1 MEFTNFTTLVQ
12 REVEKR
18 AGENYR
24 VKLNDVMKNN
34 GVVLRGITLM
44 QDDSNI
50 SPTIYLNPYYDAYEN
65 GDTTLGTVIDE
76 VIDTYERNKINRS
89 IDMKFFLNYETVR
102 SRIIFK
108 LINTEK
114 NRELLRDVPY
124 IPFHDLSIVFQ
135 CLVSEERFGNASIL
149 IHNVHLQLWKV
160 NARELYECALEN
172 TPLLQGYE
180 LADMN
185 TVLEEMKALGGIDD
199 EEIEDMQ
206 QEVPMYV
213 LSNKSRIN
221 GASCILYKDILKDF
235 AMVVDKDLYVLPSS
249 IHEVILL
256 PSDGTQESEQ
266 LKEMVREINQSQVEK
281 EEVLSDSVYYY
292 RRSDD
297 SFFCLLDR

>member
-65 GDTTLGTVIDE
+65 GDTNLGTVIDE

-256 PSDGTQESEQ
+256 PSDGTQESVQ

-297 SFFCLLDR
+297 SFFCL

>member
-185 TVLEEMKALGGIDD
+185 TVLEEMKELGGIDD

-297 SFFCLLDR
+297 SFFCL

>member
-1 MEFTNFTTLVQ
+1 MNFENFITTVTNTVSDRMGAHYSVSTHNVT
-12 REVEKR
+12 
-18 AGENYR
+18 
-24 VKLNDVMKNN
+24 KNN
-34 GVVLRGITLM
+34 GVILTGILIKANGNF
-44 QDDSNI
+44 SVA
-50 SPTIYLNPYYDAYEN
+50 PTIYLNPYYDAYEK
-65 GDTTLGTVIDE
+65 GDTTFGTVIDE

-256 PSDGTQESEQ
+256 PSDGTQESVQ

-297 SFFCLLDR
+297 SFFCL

>member
-89 IDMKFFLNYETVR
+89 IDMKFFLNYKTVR

-297 SFFCLLDR
+297 SFFCL

>member
-108 LINTEK
+108 LITTEK

-297 SFFCLLDR
+297 SFFCL

>member
-24 VKLNDVMKNN
+24 VKLNDVMKIY
-34 GVVLRGITLM
+34 GVVLRGITLLK
-44 QDDSNI
+44 DDSNI

-256 PSDGTQESEQ
+256 PSDGTQESVQ

-297 SFFCLLDR
+297 SFFCL

>member
-160 NARELYECALEN
+160 NARELYECGLEN

-297 SFFCLLDR
+297 SFFCL

>member
-172 TPLLQGYE
+172 TPLLQEYE

-297 SFFCLLDR
+297 SFFCL

>member
-114 NRELLRDVPY
+114 NRELLKDIPY

-185 TVLEEMKALGGIDD
+185 TVLEEMKALGGVDD

-297 SFFCLLDR
+297 SFFCL

>member
-44 QDDSNI
+44 QDDSTI

-180 LADMN
+180 LADMD

-297 SFFCLLDR
+297 SFFCL

>member
-114 NRELLRDVPY
+114 NRELLKDIPY

-185 TVLEEMKALGGIDD
+185 TVLEEMKALGGVDD
-199 EEIEDMQ
+199 EEMEDMQ

-266 LKEMVREINQSQVEK
+266 LKKMVREINQSQVEK

-297 SFFCLLDR
+297 SFFCL

>member
-1 MEFTNFTTLVQ
+1 MEFTNFTPLVQ

-180 LADMN
+180 
-185 TVLEEMKALGGIDD
+185 EMKALGGIDD

-297 SFFCLLDR
+297 SFFCL

>member
-199 EEIEDMQ
+199 GEIEDMQ

-297 SFFCLLDR
+297 SFFCL

>member
-180 LADMN
+180 LTDMN

-297 SFFCLLDR
+297 SFFCL

>member
-172 TPLLQGYE
+172 MPLLQGYE

-297 SFFCLLDR
+297 SFFCL

>member
-18 AGENYR
+18 PGENYR

-297 SFFCLLDR
+297 SFFCL

>member
-65 GDTTLGTVIDE
+65 GDTTIGTVIDE

-297 SFFCLLDR
+297 SFFCL

>member
-34 GVVLRGITLM
+34 GVVLKGITLM

-235 AMVVDKDLYVLPSS
+235 AMVVDKDLNVLPSS

-297 SFFCLLDR
+297 SFFCL

>member
-124 IPFHDLSIVFQ
+124 SPFHDLSIVFQ

-297 SFFCLLDR
+297 SFFCL

>member
-34 GVVLRGITLM
+34 GVVLRGITIM

-180 LADMN
+180 LADMD

-297 SFFCLLDR
+297 SFFCL

>member
-235 AMVVDKDLYVLPSS
+235 AMVVDKDLYVPPSS

-297 SFFCLLDR
+297 SFFCL

>member
-297 SFFCLLDR
+297 SFFSL

>member
-89 IDMKFFLNYETVR
+89 IDMKFFLNYETVK

-160 NARELYECALEN
+160 NARELYERALKN

-297 SFFCLLDR
+297 SFFCL

>member
-249 IHEVILL
+249 IREVILL

-297 SFFCLLDR
+297 SFFCL

>member
-256 PSDGTQESEQ
+256 PSDGTQKSEQ

-297 SFFCLLDR
+297 SFFCL

>member
-1 MEFTNFTTLVQ
+1 MEFTNFTILVQ

-297 SFFCLLDR
+297 SFFCL

>member
-172 TPLLQGYE
+172 TLLLQGYE

-185 TVLEEMKALGGIDD
+185 TVLEEMKAIGGIDD

-297 SFFCLLDR
+297 SFFCL

>member
-266 LKEMVREINQSQVEK
+266 LKEMVMEINQSQVEK

-297 SFFCLLDR
+297 SFFCL

>member
-89 IDMKFFLNYETVR
+89 IDMKFFLNYETVKP
-102 SRIIFK
+102 RIIFK

-297 SFFCLLDR
+297 SFFCL

>member
-24 VKLNDVMKNN
+24 VKLNVVMKNN

-297 SFFCLLDR
+297 SFFCL

>member
-256 PSDGTQESEQ
+256 PSDGTQESGQ

-297 SFFCLLDR
+297 SFFCL

>member
-1 MEFTNFTTLVQ
+1 
-12 REVEKR
+12 
-18 AGENYR
+18 
-24 VKLNDVMKNN
+24 MKNN

-160 NARELYECALEN
+160 NAHELYECALEN

-297 SFFCLLDR
+297 SFFCL

>member
-12 REVEKR
+12 RELEKR

-297 SFFCLLDR
+297 SFFCL

>member
-180 LADMN
+180 LADMD

-281 EEVLSDSVYYY
+281 EEVLSDSVIYY

-297 SFFCLLDR
+297 SFFCL

>member
-160 NARELYECALEN
+160 NARELYECALKN

-297 SFFCLLDR
+297 SFFCL

>member
-89 IDMKFFLNYETVR
+89 IDMKFFLNYEIVK

-114 NRELLRDVPY
+114 NRELLKDVPY

-160 NARELYECALEN
+160 NARELYERALEN

-185 TVLEEMKALGGIDD
+185 SVLEEMKALGGGED
-199 EEIEDMQ
+199 EGIEDMH

-213 LSNKSRIN
+213 LSNKSRVN

-266 LKEMVREINQSQVEK
+266 LKEMVREINQSQVEE

-297 SFFCLLDR
+297 SFFCL